1 MATKKLKRIGNNKYL
16 IFIIQV
22 LNFKVVLDNIY
33 KTGTMVRYF
42 NY

>member
-1 MATKKLKRIGNNKYL
+1 MGGEELKHMGHNKCL

-33 KTGTMVRYF
+33 KTGTMVSYF

>member
-1 MATKKLKRIGNNKYL
+1 MAIKKLKHIGHNNCL
-16 IFIIQV
+16 TFIIQV

-42 NY
+42 KY